1 MGIKNGSVV
10 KSSFSCSSNDQLSQ
24 ELIERMRKR
33 KCFADKELEEI
44 PPAQQQQ
51 SLAQAQIIDQKNF
64 NLRQQ
69 AQQHQQQQQKF
80 QDIYSVLLEQSK
92 YYQNLTETSSTSP
105 QMFFNSGFNPNLMN
119 PIDSFNALTTYY
131 AQISNLSNN
140 NNNREN
146 NYAKFFED
154 YSPKSSKSEFFND
167 ELKTS
172 ESKESAFHQP
182 TANKTPNDLM
192 STFKNEFVDYLS
204 ILNNPVNI
212 FALLANQ
219 LDPFKSLIQA
229 NADSLPN
236 ISEFNDSIKNNKSPK
251 LETPKANTTS
261 NDLNNKKASFNSSN
275 NKLTN
280 FSVDALLGAVK

>member
-92 YYQNLTETSSTSP
+92 YYQNLTENSSTSP
-105 QMFFNSGFNPNLMN
+105 QMFFNSGFKHKLMKT
-119 PIDSFNALTTYY
+119 ID
-131 AQISNLSNN
+131 
-140 NNNREN
+140 
-146 NYAKFFED
+146 
-154 YSPKSSKSEFFND
+154 
-167 ELKTS
+167 
-172 ESKESAFHQP
+172 
-182 TANKTPNDLM
+182 
-192 STFKNEFVDYLS
+192 
-204 ILNNPVNI
+204 
-212 FALLANQ
+212 
-219 LDPFKSLIQA
+219 
-229 NADSLPN
+229 
-236 ISEFNDSIKNNKSPK
+236 
-251 LETPKANTTS
+251 
-261 NDLNNKKASFNSSN
+261 
-275 NKLTN
+275 
-280 FSVDALLGAVK
+280 

>member
-1 MGIKNGSVV
+1 MGTKNGSVV

-51 SLAQAQIIDQKNF
+51 SLAQAQIIDQKIS

-69 AQQHQQQQQKF
+69 AQQQHQQQKC
-80 QDIYSVLLEQSK
+80 QDIYSALLEQSK

-105 QMFFNSGFNPNLMN
+105 QMFFNSGFNPTLMN

-131 AQISNLSNN
+131 AQFSNLSNN

-146 NYAKFFED
+146 HYAKFFED

-167 ELKTS
+167 EIKAN

-182 TANKTPNDLM
+182 TANKTTTDLM
-192 STFKNEFVDYLS
+192 STLKNEFVDYLS

-229 NADSLPN
+229 NTDSLPN
-236 ISEFNDSIKNNKSPK
+236 ISEFNENTKNSKSPK
-251 LETPKANTTS
+251 LETPKATAS
-261 NDLNNKKASFNSSN
+261 NDLNKKASFNSSN

>member
-10 KSSFSCSSNDQLSQ
+10 KSSFNCSSSDQLSQ

-69 AQQHQQQQQKF
+69 AQQHQQQQKF

-92 YYQNLTETSSTSP
+92 YYQNITETNSTSP
-105 QMFFNSGFNPNLMN
+105 QMFFSSGLNPNLMN

-140 NNNREN
+140 NSREN

-182 TANKTPNDLM
+182 TANKITTDLM

-229 NADSLPN
+229 NTDSLPN
-236 ISEFNDSIKNNKSPK
+236 ISEFNESIKNNTSPK
-251 LETPKANTTS
+251 LETPKVNTAS
-261 NDLNNKKASFNSSN
+261 NDLNKKASFNSS